1 MSRWKPALALLLV
14 FVAGMVVG
22 VVGTRMVVRVVATT
36 MLKDPAFA
44 QTMVQRQTE
53 MVQRQM
59 ELRLVRRLNLGPKQ
73 RERVREILSEMQGQL
88 KLINQETQPRRAEAV
103 TNAEAQIDLVLN
115 PDQKAEFE
123 KMKEEYPTF
132 LQPNQRPFQ
141 FQQQKQQQQQQQQ
154 PAPQ

>member
-141 FQQQKQQQQQQQQ
+141 FQQQKQQQQQQ